1 MNRSYCAE
9 RKNDEVPTGQIEP
22 ILKKGSSEHC
32 SLNEH
37 LFTHNIQDK
46 QQESRKW
53 ET

>member
-32 SLNEH
+32 LLNEH

-46 QQESRKW
+46 QQKPRKW